1 MLLRLGAA
9 IILVNKNVMHKN
21 QIFGLN
27 LLRHLLSTYNMPNTV
42 KGAVEKRMNTH
53 LLALKNSQ
61 SRRERIL
68 QNKSEARY

>member
-1 MLLRLGAA
+1 
-9 IILVNKNVMHKN
+9 
-21 QIFGLN
+21 
-27 LLRHLLSTYNMPNTV
+27 MPNTV